1 MACSANFGGCF
12 SIALSGA
19 EQVLMRE
26 VDAKA
31 RAEVLDKLAANL

>member
-1 MACSANFGGCF
+1 VVK
-12 SIALSGA
+12 IALQGA

-31 RAEVLDKLAANL
+31 HSETLDKLAAQL